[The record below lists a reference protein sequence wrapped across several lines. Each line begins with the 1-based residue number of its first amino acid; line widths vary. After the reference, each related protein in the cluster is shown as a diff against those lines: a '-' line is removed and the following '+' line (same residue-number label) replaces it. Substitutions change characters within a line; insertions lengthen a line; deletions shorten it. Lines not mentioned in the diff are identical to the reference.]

1 MKKILMLLSFIFL
14 FTACTK
20 EEVKTSYLQ
29 QFVTDDTTI
38 LCCFDCPE
46 EKEITKERVLQQL
59 DIEMDFLEKEYK
71 VIEPKNP
78 EQNQIYEVVSKDESE
93 DRFKVYY
100 INDTGIITAKRT
112 FIDNA
117 IAVANQIELETG
129 DGIYAPIKWATYII
143 SYDIGKEN
151 IQETDTEYIKK
162 AEEYI
167 QSIFPYVDFNNYT
180 VKVSEGDAGQ
190 MIFNYYTKEALEKD
204 QIYDISWISPL
215 MYTHIDII
223 ISNRDL
229 LDKFLY
235 NK

>member
-129 DGIYAPIKWATYII
+129 DGIYAPIKWGTYII

>member
-29 QFVTDDTTI
+29 QFVTEDTTI

-129 DGIYAPIKWATYII
+129 DGIYAPIKWGTYII